1 MSKFTLLALLAAV
14 TLSFGAGAAFAG
26 EDCGGCCKDK
36 DKKAAKDK
44 GAKEGEKKT
53 EGETKTN

>member
-36 DKKAAKDK
+36 DKKETKDK
-44 GAKEGEKKT
+44 PKEGDKKT
-53 EGETKTN
+53 DGETKTN

>member
-14 TLSFGAGAAFAG
+14 TFSFGAATAFAG

-36 DKKAAKDK
+36 PKKETKEEKPKD
-44 GAKEGEKKT
+44 GAKT
-53 EGETKTN
+53 EGTKTN